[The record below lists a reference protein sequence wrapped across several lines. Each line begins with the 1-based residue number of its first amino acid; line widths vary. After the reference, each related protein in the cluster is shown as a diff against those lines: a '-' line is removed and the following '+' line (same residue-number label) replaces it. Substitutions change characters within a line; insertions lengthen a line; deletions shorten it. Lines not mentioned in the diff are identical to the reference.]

1 MTGQRPDPEQVIR
14 DWLADSAPERAP
26 ASLREALEDAT
37 SGPPGSTRPWPWPW
51 PSARF
56 PRLRLAGRIAAAVAI
71 LAVAGSGIYIY
82 GTYRSPSPV
91 SSASGSAAP
100 TAPATGTTGPSSS
113 APSAQPQPTVARLP
127 GSSWSLVSG
136 VLPAP
141 AQATY
146 GRYEQPLFALPPGGF
161 VALRTTDS
169 GDVRVFVS
177 ADGTSWDE
185 LAELPASGATVSD
198 VTQSSDGVIV
208 AVGTVQ
214 GENGAL
220 DSATSW
226 TMSFGHTWQ
235 STGLSPEDGSSA
247 DHVVAGPAGFLASGS
262 GPSGIE
268 LWASADGIGWHSVVT
283 SGIPSDV
290 DQPGL
295 FGNSTGYIMA
305 QLFQPRVWHSTDGTR
320 WTETW
325 HAPVLSG
332 LDSYYMGSI
341 LKAPD
346 GSYRSFGGVYTG
358 TGIAVPGPLNRLIWT
373 SRDLTHWTTSGSV
386 RDPGWIDGFASV
398 AGGFVAAGTQP
409 GSADFSSSLN
419 PLGPL
424 GVWTS
429 SDGGTWKPLAGLS
442 SLPESEVLAV
452 VGDGTHVVIAV
463 VDQQGNLQ
471 LLVGDGLN

>member
-1 MTGQRPDPEQVIR
+1 MTGQRHDPEQVIR
-14 DWLADSAPERAP
+14 DWLADSSPERAP

-37 SGPPGSTRPWPWPW
+37 SGPPGSTRPWP
-51 PSARF
+51 SARF
-56 PRLRLAGRIAAAVAI
+56 HRLRLAGRIAAAVAI
-71 LAVAGSGIYIY
+71 LAIAGSGIYIY
-82 GTYRSPSPV
+82 GTNRSQSPV
-91 SSASGSAAP
+91 SSASGSATP
-100 TAPATGTTGPSSS
+100 TASATSTAGPSSS
-113 APSAQPQPTVARLP
+113 TPSTQPQPTVARLP

-141 AQATY
+141 AQTAY
-146 GRYEQPLFALPPGGF
+146 GRYEQPLFALPSGGF
-161 VALRTTDS
+161 VALWATDS
-169 GDVRVFVS
+169 GDDRVFVS
-177 ADGTSWDE
+177 ADGISWFE
-185 LAELPASGATVSD
+185 LAELPAGGATVSD

-208 AVGTVQ
+208 AVGMVQ

-220 DSATSW
+220 DSAMAWTTS
-226 TMSFGHTWQ
+226 SGHTWQ
-235 STGLSPEDGSSA
+235 STRLSPADGSSA
-247 DHVVAGPAGFLASGS
+247 DQVAVGPAGLLASGS
-262 GPSGIE
+262 GPSGGTAI
-268 LWASADGIGWHSVVT
+268 WASADGIGWHSVVT

-295 FGNSTGYIMA
+295 FGNSTGYVMA
-305 QLFQPRVWHSTDGTR
+305 QLFQPQVWYSTDGAR

-325 HAPVLSG
+325 HVPVLSG

-429 SDGGTWKPLAGLS
+429 SDGGTWKSLAGLS